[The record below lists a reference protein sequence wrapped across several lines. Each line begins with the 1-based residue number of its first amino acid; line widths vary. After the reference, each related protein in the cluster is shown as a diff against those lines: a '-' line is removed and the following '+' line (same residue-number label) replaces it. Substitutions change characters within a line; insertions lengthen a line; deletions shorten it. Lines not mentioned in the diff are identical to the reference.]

1 MWRNL
6 AVGIGF
12 SSFSRPSDASVTAS
26 IPNPL
31 IFDQPLTVTST
42 QSGLAHSEKGVHL
55 QAVWF
60 VPVTDKID
68 VALFVGPSFIHVT
81 QGLVSAAT
89 IPSGTQNVN
98 LTVGSEEGT
107 AKGVNV
113 GVDGNYLFTRNFGA
127 GIFIRYA
134 GGSVDLPSAPD
145 LKVGGFQAGIGAR
158 VRF

>member
-1 MWRNL
+1 M
-6 AVGIGF
+6 
-12 SSFSRPSDASVTAS
+12 
-26 IPNPL
+26 
-31 IFDQPLTVTST
+31 
-42 QSGLAHSEKGVHL
+42 
-55 QAVWF
+55 
-60 VPVTDKID
+60 PVDDKSD
-68 VALFVGPSFIHVT
+68 VALFIGHSFIHVT
-81 QGLVSAAT
+81 QGLVSGAT
-89 IPSGTQNVN
+89 IPSGTQTVN